1 MTTRD
6 FMNNCFLLFSF
17 FLFSVNYGEA
27 QEAKKLIVKKITC
40 TVSPSGEAVASLL
53 DKHAIAFQPLDVV
66 NWKEYPYRPEVS
78 FRIAHTGKEIL
89 LHYKVTEASV
99 RAVADRDNGKVW
111 EDTCVEFF
119 VSPEGNDC
127 YYNFECN
134 GIGKLL
140 IQGGNWNERRP
151 LAAPET
157 TARVERWSSLGNQ
170 PFEEKAGPC
179 SWELTMVIPV
189 SAFFRHT
196 IASLDGKT
204 MKGNFY
210 KCGDKLQTP
219 HFLSWSPIRLERPQF
234 HCPAFFGTL
243 SFE

>member
-1 MTTRD
+1 
-6 FMNNCFLLFSF
+6 MNKCLYLLAFFLLAGG
-17 FLFSVNYGEA
+17 YGQA
-27 QEAKKLIVKKITC
+27 QEAKKLVVKKIAC
-40 TVSPSGEAVASLL
+40 TVSPSGEAVSALL
-53 DKHAIAFQPLDVV
+53 DKHAIAFQPLAEV
-66 NWKEYPYRPEVS
+66 NWKDYPYRPEVS

-89 LHYKVTEASV
+89 LHYKVKEASV
-99 RAVADRDNGKVW
+99 RTVAAHDNGKVW
-111 EDTCVEFF
+111 EDSCVEFF
-119 VSPEGNDC
+119 VSPEGNNS

-134 GIGKLL
+134 AIGKLL
-140 IQGGNWNERRP
+140 IQGGQWNERRP
-151 LAAPET
+151 MAVPEV
-157 TARVERWSSLGNQ
+157 TARVKRWSSLGNE
-170 PFEEKAGPC
+170 PFEEKVGSC

-189 SAFFRHT
+189 SAFFQHA
-196 IASLDGKT
+196 IDSLDGKT